1 MNIGYSAEE
10 YVKNHFETERHIH
23 LIRSK
28 PKQGDVG
35 YDFRN
40 EESTLFVEV
49 KGSKA
54 KRWSDVLFSSFTNAQ
69 FEKAKE
75 CKRSKKGYEVHIVIG
90 IDTENVEHFKI
101 PLKVFLEKAKPEIAW
116 SLPIRKEINQY
127 RVNGNQNR

>member
-1 MNIGYSAEE
+1 MNIGNDAEE
-10 YVKNHFETERHIH
+10 FVRNHFEMERHIR
-23 LIRSK
+23 LIRSR

-69 FEKAKE
+69 YEKAKE
-75 CKRSKKGYEVHIVIG
+75 CKRSKKCYEVHIVIG
-90 IDTENVEHFKI
+90 IGTNNVEHFKVPI
-101 PLKVFLEKAKPEIAW
+101 KVFLENAKPEIAW
-116 SLPIRKEINQY
+116 SLPIRKKINEY
-127 RVNGNQNR
+127 RVDGKQSR